1 MIEGCVDP
9 VNLVHS
15 SGVHARSEVLH
26 SMYPSTRTQ
35 VASLRR
41 HICNVL
47 INATSQTSF
56 FQKPDRDELRQ
67 VQPDRVQHASL
78 TKSSNF
84 SLDSSAQ
91 ELVYRAFRR
100 SAAEVMT
107 LHIHADTSD

>member
-1 MIEGCVDP
+1 
-9 VNLVHS
+9 
-15 SGVHARSEVLH
+15 
-26 SMYPSTRTQ
+26 MYSSTRTQ
-35 VASLRR
+35 VASLKR

-47 INATSQTSF
+47 MNATSQTSF
-56 FQKPDRDELRQ
+56 LQKPDRDELRQ